1 MSQTP
6 IKLKKPLV
14 AAAPASARER
24 YYQQQSDS
32 RRAAYND
39 RRMREAGMT
48 QTQRERTMRRLEES
62 KARAAK
68 NVGVS
73 AADKQVQQAGQNL
86 AKTINQSNGSMR
98 SALTRFRTVITD
110 GATSVQ
116 AAMKNAAARLNTP
129 TASGKTPMQS
139 MGTAANASVMG
150 LMGLSMAA
158 SFAGGELGEMA
169 MKVMPVTMGLMGLQM
184 AMGALTSPLGVLILA
199 VTALAAGMWYLDK
212 ETKKLQ
218 SAADQMAAALTSN
231 AKQIESLSE
240 FYQTRDIVSNKN
252 ALPEEREAEASK
264 GAEYL
269 ATEAGKA
276 MTKGMTEAMEQ
287 VGQSTATQQFA
298 ANLADMMLRG
308 VINQEQAV
316 GLADALEKELGVKNL
331 SAQIQGQ
338 LTQLVGPNG
347 IDILTKPLNV
357 AINIQDANSQFQSQ
371 LAENVFEYQDL
382 MTNMYEEVGEKQD
395 ELFAGN
401 ALQKAMT
408 GLETI
413 TKGLFVAEKSRNAL
427 VAGSKALLA
436 GFAKDNDNWLG
447 DRADQLLNFVDDTYR
462 DATKAAEAYGAAIG
476 GTVAAG
482 YKSAE
487 AALVRYKDLQEQANK
502 EEDPAKKRALNRLL
516 EDQAEILDEINDKA
530 RETRRAAEWQASA
543 SPDRAKIAKANL
555 RQIEQQYAQSEM
567 APFVD
572 ALLGRGK
579 NLDAKAKFM
588 LEVDLAAGII
598 SPYAMEQM
606 FKAIGDD
613 QEAAAVLDLTI
624 QAEGAPEVNELLNSV
639 LAVDDKDLQKR
650 IVVTYRNYSQE
661 TQEAIIVGLETI
673 AGLPE
678 NINKAINIETSDP
691 KQIAEIGEKVAA
703 FDALPEKLTK
713 KRLTEYLETNFGS
726 VSINMDWFLG
736 LPAVTRRQFIAEY
749 SSTFDSSGNLTSAG
763 RQSISNELG
772 DLGGFNIG
780 DPKAVAQNLM
790 KYNADLSAAAQAEE
804 DLKRTQD
811 GLDKGDS
818 SGGGKKE
825 RSWLEGLIDNMKAN
839 KILYIAADKEAEK
852 YKKARKKFFGGALQ
866 RVRQMGATSE
876 MIAMFGE
883 GEAGLAQMQE
893 FLSKSKK
900 QQEKII
906 KMFKNQS
913 LGQQIEDLR
922 TQVSNKKT
930 QNRAYAELS
939 LAGFSPEMAKEIAS
953 NSELAA
959 DIVFAAGKKNA
970 KQWERMQKLL
980 RQAYAETASP
990 EDAARKQADEV
1001 TAYFDKAYAEIEKK
1015 LRDGF
1020 KNKYGVSTD
1029 MMEAEILQREQSI
1042 LLAEK
1047 EIDAI
1052 EEQIRLI
1059 EQREG
1064 TGLDALKKRKDS
1076 LNENIAQLERLN
1088 ELDRRRIEELRR
1100 EDELRNRESDAL
1112 SRDLEI
1118 MSRAEQKIR
1127 DAYAQRQEALEQVA
1141 KVNQHI
1147 LDLQRQ
1153 QLNVSDALSR
1163 GDIAAA
1169 AAAQA
1174 EMQATAAAAAA
1185 EQNSGG
1191 NNVDAA
1197 IAALTNEQGMNRA
1210 QIEERQYQLKEQSYQ
1225 TSLLIRDIE
1234 DEIYNREQ
1242 NQILPLKEQIFQIEQ
1257 QEKQVLAEIA
1267 AKEAEILVIQQ
1278 TRIEPLQNEI
1288 EAKRYALENL
1298 SNQIEMEKLQTTYL
1312 GLSKS
1317 EWDSINQLAEASAN
1331 WAQQMADQTGV
1342 AAENAAELAGMWKQ
1356 VGEAVDAAR
1365 EARDSKLRRLRQ
1377 RKARIKSKK
1386 MTKGRRAKIKD
1397 INAEIR
1403 QADKDYQKAL
1413 ESAYAIVPP
1422 TFAAGGKIPGY
1433 KVGGKVAGSGGG
1445 DSRIIRATPGEFVIR
1460 KPMVDKYGVNNLM
1473 KINQG
1478 AAPAFNSPD
1487 AANKAVAVGASST
1500 SNVYNNTYNVN
1511 VPVNNAN
1518 ASADEIATVVVKK
1531 IKQIDSSNV
1540 RSYRG

>member
-1 MSQTP
+1 
-6 IKLKKPLV
+6 
-14 AAAPASARER
+14 
-24 YYQQQSDS
+24 
-32 RRAAYND
+32 
-39 RRMREAGMT
+39 
-48 QTQRERTMRRLEES
+48 
-62 KARAAK
+62 
-68 NVGVS
+68 
-73 AADKQVQQAGQNL
+73 
-86 AKTINQSNGSMR
+86 
-98 SALTRFRTVITD
+98 
-110 GATSVQ
+110 
-116 AAMKNAAARLNTP
+116 
-129 TASGKTPMQS
+129 
-139 MGTAANASVMG
+139 
-150 LMGLSMAA
+150 
-158 SFAGGELGEMA
+158 
-169 MKVMPVTMGLMGLQM
+169 
-184 AMGALTSPLGVLILA
+184 
-199 VTALAAGMWYLDK
+199 
-212 ETKKLQ
+212 
-218 SAADQMAAALTSN
+218 
-231 AKQIESLSE
+231 
-240 FYQTRDIVSNKN
+240 
-252 ALPEEREAEASK
+252 
-264 GAEYL
+264 
-269 ATEAGKA
+269 
-276 MTKGMTEAMEQ
+276 
-287 VGQSTATQQFA
+287 
-298 ANLADMMLRG
+298 
-308 VINQEQAV
+308 
-316 GLADALEKELGVKNL
+316 
-331 SAQIQGQ
+331 
-338 LTQLVGPNG
+338 
-347 IDILTKPLNV
+347 
-357 AINIQDANSQFQSQ
+357 
-371 LAENVFEYQDL
+371 
-382 MTNMYEEVGEKQD
+382 
-395 ELFAGN
+395 
-401 ALQKAMT
+401 
-408 GLETI
+408 
-413 TKGLFVAEKSRNAL
+413 
-427 VAGSKALLA
+427 
-436 GFAKDNDNWLG
+436 
-447 DRADQLLNFVDDTYR
+447 
-462 DATKAAEAYGAAIG
+462 
-476 GTVAAG
+476 
-482 YKSAE
+482 
-487 AALVRYKDLQEQANK
+487 
-502 EEDPAKKRALNRLL
+502 
-516 EDQAEILDEINDKA
+516 
-530 RETRRAAEWQASA
+530 
-543 SPDRAKIAKANL
+543 
-555 RQIEQQYAQSEM
+555 
-567 APFVD
+567 
-572 ALLGRGK
+572 
-579 NLDAKAKFM
+579 
-588 LEVDLAAGII
+588 
-598 SPYAMEQM
+598 
-606 FKAIGDD
+606 
-613 QEAAAVLDLTI
+613 
-624 QAEGAPEVNELLNSV
+624 
-639 LAVDDKDLQKR
+639 
-650 IVVTYRNYSQE
+650 
-661 TQEAIIVGLETI
+661 
-673 AGLPE
+673 
-678 NINKAINIETSDP
+678 
-691 KQIAEIGEKVAA
+691 
-703 FDALPEKLTK
+703 
-713 KRLTEYLETNFGS
+713 
-726 VSINMDWFLG
+726 
-736 LPAVTRRQFIAEY
+736 
-749 SSTFDSSGNLTSAG
+749 
-763 RQSISNELG
+763 
-772 DLGGFNIG
+772 
-780 DPKAVAQNLM
+780 
-790 KYNADLSAAAQAEE
+790 
-804 DLKRTQD
+804 
-811 GLDKGDS
+811 
-818 SGGGKKE
+818 
-825 RSWLEGLIDNMKAN
+825 
-839 KILYIAADKEAEK
+839 
-852 YKKARKKFFGGALQ
+852 
-866 RVRQMGATSE
+866 
-876 MIAMFGE
+876 
-883 GEAGLAQMQE
+883 
-893 FLSKSKK
+893 
-900 QQEKII
+900 
-906 KMFKNQS
+906 MFKNQS

-1460 KPMVDKYGVNNLM
+1460 KPMVDK
-1473 KINQG
+1473 
-1478 AAPAFNSPD
+1478 
-1487 AANKAVAVGASST
+1487 
-1500 SNVYNNTYNVN
+1500 
-1511 VPVNNAN
+1511 
-1518 ASADEIATVVVKK
+1518 
-1531 IKQIDSSNV
+1531 
-1540 RSYRG
+1540 